1 LLRESAIRILYFA
14 TRPILLDITMSCTI
28 IVGGFFGDEGKGKIV
43 AHIAYKDKPV
53 IISRGGVG
61 PNAGHTVQVGDREYG
76 VRMVPSGFVY
86 KEAKLCIG
94 SGVLVD
100 PRVLKHEVE
109 MLDVKGRV
117 FVDKRCGI
125 ITEDHIV
132 RDKGSA
138 HLSKK
143 IGSTGSGCGPANSDR
158 VMRLSPQ
165 AKDVP
170 ELAEYLL
177 DVPKAIDDELKQG
190 RTVLLEGT
198 QGFGISLYY
207 GTYPFVTSKDT
218 SASQIAADNGVGPTK
233 IDDVIVVFKA
243 YPTRVGEGPF
253 STEMT
258 AEKSDSMGIQE
269 FGTVTH
275 RKRRIGGW
283 DGGMARYSA
292 MVNGCTQAAI
302 TGIDRVDK
310 SCFGVTDY
318 KKLTKK
324 AKDFLKIAEDD
335 IGSPVTLISTGP
347 EMTQIIDLRKELV

>member
-1 LLRESAIRILYFA
+1 
-14 TRPILLDITMSCTI
+14 MSCTI
-28 IVGGFFGDEGKGKIV
+28 IVGGFFGDEGKGKVV

-61 PNAGHTVQVGDREYG
+61 PNAGHTVQVGDHKYG

-100 PRVLKHEVE
+100 PRVLKQEVE
-109 MLDVKGRV
+109 MLGAKGRV

-125 ITEDHIV
+125 ITEDHIA

-138 HLSKK
+138 HLAKK

-177 DVPKAIDDELKQG
+177 DVPMAINEELKKNN
-190 RTVLLEGT
+190 TVLLEGT
-198 QGFGISLYY
+198 QGFGISLYF

-253 STEMT
+253 STEMSL
-258 AEKSDSMGIQE
+258 AKSDAMGIQE

-275 RKRRIGGW
+275 RQRRVGGW
-283 DGGMARYSA
+283 DGDMARYSA
-292 MVNGCTQAAI
+292 MINGCTQAAI
-302 TGIDRVDK
+302 TGIDNVDK
-310 SCFGVTDY
+310 ACFGVTDY
-318 KKLTKK
+318 GKLTKK
-324 AKDFLKIAEDD
+324 AKDFIRQAEEE

-347 EMTQIIDLRKELV
+347 EVTQIIDLRDELA

>member
-1 LLRESAIRILYFA
+1 
-14 TRPILLDITMSCTI
+14 MSCTI

-61 PNAGHTVQVGDREYG
+61 PNAGHTVQVGDHEYG

-86 KEAKLCIG
+86 KEARLCIG

-100 PRVLKHEVE
+100 PRILKQEVE
-109 MLDVKGRV
+109 MLNVKGRV

-125 ITEDHIV
+125 ITEDHII

-170 ELAEYLL
+170 ELAEYML

-190 RTVLLEGT
+190 NTVLLEGT

-258 AEKSDSMGIQE
+258 FEKSDSMGIQE

-283 DGGMARYSA
+283 DGDMARYSA
-292 MVNGCTQAAI
+292 MINGCTQAAI

-310 SCFGVTDY
+310 ACFGV
-318 KKLTKK
+318 KEFGKLTKK
-324 AKDFLKIAEDD
+324 ARDFLKDAEAD

-347 EMTQIIDLRKELV
+347 EMTQIIDLREEKE

>member
-1 LLRESAIRILYFA
+1 
-14 TRPILLDITMSCTI
+14 MSCTI
-28 IVGGFFGDEGKGKIV
+28 IVGGFFGDEGKGKVV
-43 AHIAYKDKPV
+43 AHIAHKDKPV

-61 PNAGHTVQVGDREYG
+61 PNAGHTVKVGETEYG

-86 KEAKLCIG
+86 PDAKLCIG

-100 PRVLKHEVE
+100 PRVLKSEIERLNVR
-109 MLDVKGRV
+109 GRV
-117 FVDKRCGI
+117 FVDYRCGI
-125 ITEDHIV
+125 ITEDHIA

-138 HLSKK
+138 HLAKK

-158 VMRLSPQ
+158 VMRVSPQ

-170 ELAEYLL
+170 ELKEYLL
-177 DVPKAIDDELKQG
+177 DVPKAIDDALKQDQN
-190 RTVLLEGT
+190 VLLEGT

-233 IDDVIVVFKA
+233 IDNVVVVFKA

-253 STEMT
+253 STEMP
-258 AEKSDSMGIQE
+258 AEKSDAMGIME

-283 DGGMARYSA
+283 DGAMARYSA
-292 MVNGCTQAAI
+292 MINGCTQAAI

-310 SCFGVTDY
+310 ACYGITEY
-318 KKLTKK
+318 GKLTKK
-324 AKDFLKIAEDD
+324 AKDFLKQAEDD
-335 IGSPVTLISTGP
+335 IGCPVVLISTGP
-347 EMTQIIDLRKELV
+347 DVSQIIDIRDEK

>member
-1 LLRESAIRILYFA
+1 
-14 TRPILLDITMSCTI
+14 MSCTI
-28 IVGGFFGDEGKGKIV
+28 IVGGFFGDEGKGKVV
-43 AHIAYKDKPV
+43 AHIAYQDRPV

-61 PNAGHTVQVGDREYG
+61 PNAGHTVQVGEREYS

-86 KEAKLCIG
+86 KDAKLCIG

-109 MLDVKGRV
+109 MLGVQGRV

-138 HLSKK
+138 HLAKK

-158 VMRLSPQ
+158 VMRISPQ
-165 AKDVP
+165 AKDIP
-170 ELAEYLL
+170 ELKEYLL
-177 DVPKAIDDELKQG
+177 DVPKAIDDALKKKEA
-190 RTVLLEGT
+190 VLLEGT

-253 STEMT
+253 STEMS
-258 AEKSDSMGIQE
+258 AEKSDAMGIKE

-283 DGGMARYSA
+283 DGDMARYSA
-292 MVNGCTQAAI
+292 MINGCTMAAI
-302 TGIDRVDK
+302 TGIDRIDK
-310 SCFGVTDY
+310 ACFGVTEY
-318 KKLTKK
+318 ARLTKK
-324 AKDFLKIAEDD
+324 AKDFINQAEED
-335 IGSPVTLISTGP
+335 IGSPVALISTGP
-347 EMTQIIDLRKELV
+347 EITQIIDVRDELK

>member
-1 LLRESAIRILYFA
+1 
-14 TRPILLDITMSCTI
+14 MSCTI
-28 IVGGFFGDEGKGKIV
+28 IVGGFFGDEGKGKVV

-61 PNAGHTVQVGDREYG
+61 PNAGHTVQVGTKEYG

-86 KEAKLCIG
+86 KDAKLCIG

-100 PRVLKHEVE
+100 PRVLKHEVD
-109 MLDVKGRV
+109 MLGVRGRV
-117 FVDKRCGI
+117 FVDKRCGV
-125 ITEDHIV
+125 ITEDHIA
-132 RDKGSA
+132 RDKGSD
-138 HLSKK
+138 HLAKK

-158 VMRLSPQ
+158 VMRVSPQ

-177 DVPKAIDDELKQG
+177 DVPKAIDEELRKDNC
-190 RTVLLEGT
+190 VLLEGT

-218 SASQIAADNGVGPTK
+218 SASQIAADNGVGPTR
-233 IDDVIVVFKA
+233 IDDVVVVFKA

-253 STEMT
+253 STEMP
-258 AEKSDSMGIQE
+258 AEKSDAMGIQE

-283 DGGMARYSA
+283 DGEMARYSA
-292 MVNGCTQAAI
+292 MINGCTQAAI
-302 TGIDRVDK
+302 TGIDRIDK
-310 SCFGVTDY
+310 ACFGVTDY
-318 KKLTKK
+318 SKLTKK
-324 AKDFLKIAEDD
+324 AKDFLKNAEDD
-335 IGSPVTLISTGP
+335 IGCPIALISTGP
-347 EMTQIIDLRKELV
+347 EVTQIIDLREELA

>member
-1 LLRESAIRILYFA
+1 
-14 TRPILLDITMSCTI
+14 MSCTI

-43 AHIAYKDKPV
+43 AHIAHKDKPV

-61 PNAGHTVQVGDREYG
+61 PNAGHTVKVGETEYG

-86 KEAKLCIG
+86 PDAKLCIG

-100 PRVLKHEVE
+100 PRVLKSEVE
-109 MLDVKGRV
+109 RLHVKGRV
-117 FVDKRCGI
+117 FVDFRCGI
-125 ITEDHIV
+125 ITEDHIA
-132 RDKGSA
+132 RDKGST
-138 HLSKK
+138 HLAKK

-170 ELAEYLL
+170 ELKEYLL
-177 DVPKAIDDELKQG
+177 DVPKAINDALKKDQ
-190 RTVLLEGT
+190 TILLEGT

-233 IDDVIVVFKA
+233 IDDVVVVFKA

-258 AEKSDSMGIQE
+258 VEKSDAMGIQE

-283 DGGMARYSA
+283 DSNMARYSA
-292 MVNGCTQAAI
+292 MINGCTQAAI
-302 TGIDRVDK
+302 TGIDRIDK
-310 SCFGVTDY
+310 ACFGITEY
-318 KKLTKK
+318 GKLSKK
-324 AKDFLKIAEDD
+324 AKDFLKQAEED
-335 IGSPVTLISTGP
+335 IGCPITLISTGP
-347 EMTQIIDLRKELV
+347 DISQIIDIRDEGI